1 MICKSLLSKREYHQ
15 IRIPC
20 DLHGEKERFE
30 SMNFAIIG
38 CGVIAFTHAKALE
51 ALRGEDCVLYGA
63 CDIIPEKADAY
74 AAEHGVPH
82 VYYDYHDVLADPAV
96 DIVCV
101 CVPSG
106 THGEVCKAAAEAGK
120 AIVCEKPMEITPE
133 KIADVIGVVER
144 THAKMQC
151 ILQRRMMP
159 VAIAVKQAVA
169 EGRFGRICLAGADLK
184 YYRDQA
190 YYNSAGWRGT
200 WEQDGGGALMNQGVH
215 GIDLI
220 LWMLGDEVSTLYGR
234 AETLARDIPV
244 EDTAAAVLNMKHG
257 GICVI
262 QGCTTAYPGF
272 SSTFYIHGEKGT
284 VVFNDEGILEWK
296 FLDEADAPQRP
307 DMGER
312 VGGAGDP
319 TKIGNY
325 GHICLLRDIAQA
337 VRDGRSPAI
346 PPQEA
351 ALAVRVIC
359 SIYESTRTGRP
370 IVF

>member
-15 IRIPC
+15 IRTPC

-51 ALRGEDCVLYGA
+51 ALRGEGCVLYGA

-151 ILQRRMMP
+151 IFQRRMMP

-190 YYNSAGWRGT
+190 YYNSAGA
-200 WEQDGGGALMNQGVH
+200 GAAPG
-215 GIDLI
+215 
-220 LWMLGDEVSTLYGR
+220 SR
-234 AETLARDIPV
+234 
-244 EDTAAAVLNMKHG
+244 TAAA
-257 GICVI
+257 
-262 QGCTTAYPGF
+262 
-272 SSTFYIHGEKGT
+272 
-284 VVFNDEGILEWK
+284 
-296 FLDEADAPQRP
+296 R
-307 DMGER
+307 
-312 VGGAGDP
+312 
-319 TKIGNY
+319 
-325 GHICLLRDIAQA
+325 
-337 VRDGRSPAI
+337 
-346 PPQEA
+346 
-351 ALAVRVIC
+351 
-359 SIYESTRTGRP
+359 
-370 IVF
+370 

>member
-15 IRIPC
+15 IRTPC

-51 ALRGEDCVLYGA
+51 ALRGEGCVLYGA

-151 ILQRRMMP
+151 ISQRRHD
-159 VAIAVKQAVA
+159 ACGHRCEA
-169 EGRFGRICLAGADLK
+169 GRGRGQVRQDLPAGADLK

-200 WEQDGGGALMNQGVH
+200 W
-215 GIDLI
+215 
-220 LWMLGDEVSTLYGR
+220 SR
-234 AETLARDIPV
+234 
-244 EDTAAAVLNMKHG
+244 TAAA
-257 GICVI
+257 
-262 QGCTTAYPGF
+262 
-272 SSTFYIHGEKGT
+272 
-284 VVFNDEGILEWK
+284 
-296 FLDEADAPQRP
+296 R
-307 DMGER
+307 
-312 VGGAGDP
+312 
-319 TKIGNY
+319 
-325 GHICLLRDIAQA
+325 
-337 VRDGRSPAI
+337 
-346 PPQEA
+346 
-351 ALAVRVIC
+351 
-359 SIYESTRTGRP
+359 
-370 IVF
+370 

>member
-1 MICKSLLSKREYHQ
+1 
-15 IRIPC
+15 
-20 DLHGEKERFE
+20 
-30 SMNFAIIG
+30 MNFAIIG

-51 ALRGEDCVLYGA
+51 ALRGEGCVLYGA

-151 ILQRRMMP
+151 IFQRRMMP

-190 YYNSAGWRGT
+190 YYNSAGLARHL
-200 WEQDGGGALMNQGVH
+200 GAGRRRRA
-215 GIDLI
+215 
-220 LWMLGDEVSTLYGR
+220 DEPGR
-234 AETLARDIPV
+234 AWHRPYFVDAGRRGLHAVRPRRDAGRDIPV